1 VFKVDPAAV
10 YQAAEAFEASAN
22 HLASAAEYHQ
32 APSKLEFFDKGIIRK
47 IEGSHQEFARL
58 LQVRL
63 AGAAAALKVSAEELA
78 KMATFY
84 RQANMA
90 VAAKVDAS
98 VPAVERADHSA
109 WRGR

>member
-1 VFKVDPAAV
+1 MFKVDPAAV

-32 APSKLEFFDKGIIRK
+32 APSHLDFFDKGIIRK
-47 IEGSHQEFARL
+47 TEGSHQEFARL

-63 AGAAAALKVSAEELA
+63 SEAAAALKVSAEELT

-84 RQANMA
+84 RQADMA

-98 VPAVERADHSA
+98 VPTVERAHHSP
-109 WRGR
+109 WSGR